1 MLGLAVGVG
10 LGFRARNP
18 GILPTK
24 GSYILENLHL
34 TPYGPVCWGGCLGGF
49 GEFRFSGLGGSG
61 LRASKPADL
70 TRLSGLEL
78 VKGITNE

>member
-34 TPYGPVCWGGCLGGF
+34 TPYGPVCWGGCSVF
-49 GEFRFSGLGGSG
+49 GSRG
-61 LRASKPADL
+61 LRVE
-70 TRLSGLEL
+70 GF
-78 VKGITNE
+78 